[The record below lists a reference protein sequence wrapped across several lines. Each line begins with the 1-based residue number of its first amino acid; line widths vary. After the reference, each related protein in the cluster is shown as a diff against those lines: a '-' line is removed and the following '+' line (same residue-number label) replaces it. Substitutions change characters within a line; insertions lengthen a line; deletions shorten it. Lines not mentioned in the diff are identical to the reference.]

1 MIKNNKLFYLL
12 ILFSLSLSAANAQ
25 ITILKETL
33 TTQESFDRFT
43 AVNVTG
49 DQSWYCDTQY
59 GAVCSGYRNG
69 QSYANED
76 WLISP
81 ELNLTGY
88 DDVKLTFEHTRGNT
102 AVVNVGVAEGW
113 YKILVTANYT
123 GNPATTVWV
132 ELDANQDI
140 STGWQWVL
148 SGILDIPAS
157 AKSENTRIAFR
168 YISSNTQSS
177 TWEVRNILITGE
189 SESLGGEGNFKI
201 TNWNI
206 EWFGCTSNGPNNEE
220 LQLTNVVNAMLAMNA
235 DIYCVQEV
243 SHSSSFQSINKLV
256 VALGSEWGGNIV
268 PYTTSDC
275 GQNQGIIYRK
285 SKVQYVNSQM
295 LNSGNSAQ
303 GNSYSYNWSNGR
315 YPALYNV
322 NLLLEGGAIVPVSLV
337 NIHAKA
343 FDDELSYT
351 RRLGA
356 SEGLKTILD
365 GNTYNSKN
373 VIIIG
378 DFNDYLI
385 GTMCVS
391 RSDSPYKNFVDD
403 TNNWIGIT
411 QDIINITG
419 RYAGDPIIENF
430 IISNELAG
438 KYIDESATQ
447 EIYVAQGIQN
457 FYQTTSDHT
466 PVSASFTFTVTAD
479 NIHDIKYSY
488 NSLEIYPNPVV
499 NELKIKSSN
508 LTDDIIV
515 EIYDLTGKQLFA
527 EKSVNNTINVSP
539 LSTGIYILKIGD
551 LREKFVKE

>member
-1 MIKNNKLFYLL
+1 MIKNYKLFIMLT
-12 ILFSLSLSAANAQ
+12 LFSLSLSAANAQ

-43 AVNVTG
+43 TVNVTG
-49 DQSWYCDTQY
+49 FQSWYCNDQY
-59 GAVCSGYRNG
+59 GYAVCSGYDG
-69 QSYANED
+69 QSRENED

-81 ELNLTGY
+81 ELNLTSY
-88 DDVKLTFEHTRGNT
+88 NNVKLSFDHTRGNT

-113 YKILVTANYT
+113 YKVFATVNYT
-123 GNPATTVWV
+123 GDPATTTWV
-132 ELDANQDI
+132 ELESINQSI
-140 STGWQWVL
+140 SVGWQWVS
-148 SGILDIPAS
+148 SGKLDIPAS

-177 TWEVRNILITGE
+177 TWEVKNVLVTGE
-189 SESLGGEGNFKI
+189 AENLSGEGDFKI
-201 TNWNI
+201 TNWNV
-206 EWFGCTSNGPNNEE
+206 EWFGCMTNGPDDDE
-220 LQLTNVVNAMLAMNA
+220 LQLANVVNAMLAMNA

-243 SHSSSFQSINKLV
+243 SHSSSFQSINELV
-256 VALGSEWGGNIV
+256 AALGSEWGGNIV

-285 SKVQYVNSQM
+285 SKVQYVNSQ
-295 LNSGNSAQ
+295 LLSNGNSAQ
-303 GNSYSYNWSNGR
+303 GNSYSYNWSSGR

-365 GNTYNSKN
+365 GNNYNSKN
-373 VIIIG
+373 VILIG

-385 GTMCVS
+385 GTMCSS
-391 RSDSPYKNFVDD
+391 RNNSPYKNFIDD
-403 TNNWIGIT
+403 TSNWRGIT
-411 QDIINITG
+411 NDIINVGIYWG
-419 RYAGDPIIENF
+419 EPIIENF
-430 IISNELAG
+430 IISNELFDE
-438 KYIDESATQ
+438 YIDGSTAQ
-447 EIYVAQGIQN
+447 EVSVAQSIYN
-457 FYQTTSDHT
+457 FFWTTSDHI
-466 PVSASFTFTVTAD
+466 PVSALFKFSVTAD
-479 NIHDIKYSY
+479 GIDDIKYSD
-488 NSLEIYPNPVV
+488 NSLQIYPNPVK
-499 NELKIKSSN
+499 NELQIKSSN
-508 LTDDIIV
+508 QTDNSIV

-527 EKSVNNTINVSP
+527 GKPVNNTINVSP

-551 LREKFVKE
+551 LRGKFVKE